1 MLANFREFEKA
12 EEHFKVLIIA
22 NGQDEHVT
30 GWLAQLYVAWAE
42 QLRIEVNALEAYLD
56 SLGAEALEQTN
67 GDAACIRDL
76 VDQRRRQMIRVLD
89 NAATLGESLIQHRY
103 DDYLCHRVMADYY
116 RVQKQRKLMDK
127 ELAEVER
134 LRPESN
140 GLKFIRG
147 AALAQFDG
155 DYDSA
160 IIYYYK
166 ALAEEPMFV
175 KSLYFVGLAYHE
187 CGRIYDAK
195 RTMHQVLEKSP
206 GHPGARIYLDPKGY
220 IADLVTEAGLD
231 SLEEL
236 ELKLPEH

>member
-1 MLANFREFEKA
+1 
-12 EEHFKVLIIA
+12 
-22 NGQDEHVT
+22 
-30 GWLAQLYVAWAE
+30 
-42 QLRIEVNALEAYLD
+42 
-56 SLGAEALEQTN
+56 
-67 GDAACIRDL
+67 
-76 VDQRRRQMIRVLD
+76 
-89 NAATLGESLIQHRY
+89 
-103 DDYLCHRVMADYY
+103 MADYY
-116 RVQKQRKLMDK
+116 RVRKQREPMDK

-160 IIYYYK
+160 IIHYYE

-175 KSLYFVGLAYHE
+175 KALYFVGLAYHE

-195 RTMHQVLEKSP
+195 RTMRQVLEKSP

-220 IADLVTEAGLD
+220 IAGLVAEAGMHSEAAVEGAEGNLIH
-231 SLEEL
+231 
-236 ELKLPEH
+236 PCAH